1 MGYLLNPTVLSLKTV
16 IPEAN
21 VLNLDTTPYNIL
33 QPVNNTFLLLK
44 YAALTAANNQTISY
58 GGFQHIYLSG
68 TGSQP
73 PFALYEENSDI
84 SSVYLTIF
92 NLGSTHP
99 PSRFGSIAKLGG
111 GLDIAFSNALT
122 QGNGDL
128 ILYIEYQYLI
138 I

>member
-1 MGYLLNPTVLSLKTV
+1 MGYLINPTVLSLKTV

-44 YAALTAANNQTISY
+44 YAALTAANNQTITY
-58 GGFQHIYLSG
+58 TGFQHIYLQG
-68 TGSQP
+68 IGAQP

-84 SSVYLTIF
+84 NPAYLTIF

-99 PSRFGSIAKLGG
+99 PSRFGSIAKLNG
-111 GLDIAFSNALT
+111 GLDIAFSNAVAV
-122 QGNGDL
+122 GDGDL
-128 ILYIEYQYLI
+128 ILYIEYQYLTL
-138 I
+138 